1 MTASDVAVVALV
13 VLLAAGAGATIAV
26 LVSLRRALVELRV
39 SLEAL
44 QRDTLPLVE
53 ELRDAV
59 TTTTGHVERVDRL
72 ITAAESVEAHVDAA
86 SRLAYRTI
94 SSPVVKTVAFGSGVK
109 KATQRLRGVRQ
120 PPTIEESTTTAR
132 RRRRRRAS

>member
-1 MTASDVAVVALV
+1 MTASDVVAVALT
-13 VLLAAGAGATIAV
+13 VLVAVGAGATIAM
-26 LVSLRRALVELRV
+26 LVSLRATLVELRA

-44 QRDTLPLVE
+44 HTDTLPMVE

-59 TTTTGHVERVDRL
+59 TTTSAHVERVDRL

-109 KATQRLRGVRQ
+109 KATQRLRGGRQ
-120 PPTIEESTTTAR
+120 QDAVPVEPRGR
-132 RRRRRRAS
+132 RRRRRVS

>member
-1 MTASDVAVVALV
+1 MTASDVVVV
-13 VLLAAGAGATIAV
+13 VLAVLVAVGAGATIAM
-26 LVSLRRALVELRV
+26 LLSLRATLAELRT
-39 SLEAL
+39 SLDAL
-44 QRDTLPLVE
+44 QQDTLPIVD

-72 ITAAESVEAHVDAA
+72 ITSAETVEAHVDAA

-94 SSPVVKTVAFGSGVK
+94 ASPVVKTVAFGSGVK
-109 KATQRLRGVRQ
+109 KATQRLRGRQ
-120 PPTIEESTTTAR
+120 QEAPTQT

>member
-1 MTASDVAVVALV
+1 MTPSDVVAVTLAVLVAV
-13 VLLAAGAGATIAV
+13 GAGAVVSV
-26 LVSLRRALVELRV
+26 LVSLRSTLASLRV

-44 QRDTLPLVE
+44 QTETLPMVE
-53 ELRDAV
+53 ELREAV
-59 TTTTGHVERVDRL
+59 SSTTGHVERVDRL

-109 KATQRLRGVRQ
+109 RATQRLRGVRQ
-120 PPTIEESTTTAR
+120 DPTVSS

>member
-1 MTASDVAVVALV
+1 MTASDVVLVALA
-13 VLLAAGAGATIAV
+13 VLVAIGAGATV
-26 LVSLRRALVELRV
+26 SMLVSLRSTLVSLRR
-39 SLEAL
+39 SLDSL
-44 QRDTLPLVE
+44 QQDTLPIVE

-72 ITAAESVEAHVDAA
+72 ITGAESVEAHVDAA

-109 KATQRLRGVRQ
+109 KATQRLR
-120 PPTIEESTTTAR
+120 
-132 RRRRRRAS
+132 RRRAS

>member
-1 MTASDVAVVALV
+1 MTASDVVVV
-13 VLLAAGAGATIAV
+13 VLAVLVAVGAGATIAM
-26 LVSLRRALVELRV
+26 LLSLRSALVALRAA
-39 SLEAL
+39 LESL
-44 QRDTLPLVE
+44 QRDTLPIVD
-53 ELRDAV
+53 ELHDAV
-59 TTTTGHVERVDRL
+59 TATSGQVERVDRL

-109 KATQRLRGVRQ
+109 KATQRLRGGRQ
-120 PPTIEESTTTAR
+120 ESTNPS

>member
-26 LVSLRRALVELRV
+26 LVSLRRSLVELRT

-44 QRDTLPLVE
+44 QRETLPLVE
-53 ELRDAV
+53 ELREAV
-59 TTTTGHVERVDRL
+59 TATTGHVERVDRL
-72 ITAAESVEAHVDAA
+72 ITSAESVEAHVDAA

-109 KATQRLRGVRQ
+109 KATQRLRGVRPEPVQ
-120 PPTIEESTTTAR
+120 ESTTTVR

>member
-1 MTASDVAVVALV
+1 MTASDVVLVALV
-13 VLLAAGAGATIAV
+13 VLVAVGAGATVAMLV
-26 LVSLRRALVELRV
+26 SLQSTLVSLRT
-39 SLEAL
+39 SLDSL
-44 QRDTLPLVE
+44 QRDTLPIVE

-72 ITAAESVEAHVDAA
+72 ITGAESVEAHVDAA

-109 KATQRLRGVRQ
+109 KATQRLRRSRGDSGSQ
-120 PPTIEESTTTAR
+120 PDTTS

>member
-1 MTASDVAVVALV
+1 MTASDVAIVVLA
-13 VLLAAGAGATIAV
+13 VLLAVGAGATIAM
-26 LVSLRRALVELRV
+26 LVSLRSTLVELRT
-39 SLEAL
+39 SLRELQQDAL
-44 QRDTLPLVE
+44 PAVD

-59 TTTTGHVERVDRL
+59 TTTTAHVERVDRL

-86 SRLAYRTI
+86 SRIAYRTI

-109 KATQRLRGVRQ
+109 KATQRLRGRQQ
-120 PPTIEESTTTAR
+120 PPKEIASSS

>member
-1 MTASDVAVVALV
+1 MSASDVVVV
-13 VLLAAGAGATIAV
+13 VLAVLVAVGAGATITM
-26 LVSLRRALVELRV
+26 LVSLRATLVELRT
-39 SLEAL
+39 SLAEL
-44 QRDTLPLVE
+44 QQDTLPMVD
-53 ELRDAV
+53 ELREAV

-72 ITAAESVEAHVDAA
+72 ISGAESVEAHVDAA

-109 KATQRLRGVRQ
+109 KATRRLRGARDE
-120 PPTIEESTTTAR
+120 PTTPT